1 MVIGQLVSP
10 VQATLFYKS
19 ELYTIMEVGSQLQTN
34 RVHSNMNVI
43 VIDDDVDVRDLF
55 VELLQMSKINIL
67 GIGSNGKDALELYK
81 LHNPDIVFID
91 YIMPQYDGLYGAEKI
106 KEFDP
111 HAKIV
116 LVSGSY
122 IEKGRLDTLVS
133 AILKK
138 PIEINDVI
146 STINN
151 VACAMNIK

>member
-1 MVIGQLVSP
+1 MEAGEQL
-10 VQATLFYKS
+10 
-19 ELYTIMEVGSQLQTN
+19 ETIRT
-34 RVHSNMNVI
+34 HSNTNAI

-55 VELLQMSKINIL
+55 VELLKMNEINVI

-133 AILKK
+133 VILKK

-146 STINN
+146 STINKM
-151 VACAMNIK
+151 VCTMNIK

>member
-1 MVIGQLVSP
+1 M
-10 VQATLFYKS
+10 
-19 ELYTIMEVGSQLQTN
+19 IMEIGSQLQAN
-34 RVHSNMNVI
+34 RAYSNINAI

-55 VELLQMSKINIL
+55 VELLKMNEIDIV

-91 YIMPQYDGLYGAEKI
+91 YIMPEYDGLYGAEKI

-122 IEKGRLDTLVS
+122 FEKGKLDNLVNT
-133 AILKK
+133 ILKK
-138 PIEINDVI
+138 PIEINDVV
-146 STINN
+146 STINKMICTMN
-151 VACAMNIK
+151 VK

>member
-1 MVIGQLVSP
+1 M
-10 VQATLFYKS
+10 
-19 ELYTIMEVGSQLQTN
+19 IMEIDGQLQTN
-34 RVHSNMNVI
+34 RAHSSMNAI

-55 VELLQMSKINIL
+55 IELLKMNEINIL

-122 IEKGRLDTLVS
+122 IEKGRSDNLVS
-133 AILKK
+133 VVLKK

-146 STINN
+146 STINKMVCIMN
-151 VACAMNIK
+151 VK

>member
-1 MVIGQLVSP
+1 
-10 VQATLFYKS
+10 
-19 ELYTIMEVGSQLQTN
+19 MEIGSQLQAN
-34 RVHSNMNVI
+34 RAYSNVNAI

-55 VELLQMSKINIL
+55 VELLKMNEINIV

-91 YIMPQYDGLYGAEKI
+91 YIMPEYDGLYGAEKI

-122 IEKGRLDTLVS
+122 FEKGKLDNLVNT
-133 AILKK
+133 ILKK
-138 PIEINDVI
+138 PIEINDVV
-146 STINN
+146 STINKMICTMN
-151 VACAMNIK
+151 VK

>member
-1 MVIGQLVSP
+1 
-10 VQATLFYKS
+10 
-19 ELYTIMEVGSQLQTN
+19 
-34 RVHSNMNVI
+34 
-43 VIDDDVDVRDLF
+43 
-55 VELLQMSKINIL
+55 
-67 GIGSNGKDALELYK
+67 SNGKDALELYK

-122 IEKGRLDTLVS
+122 IEKERLDNLANV
-133 AILKK
+133 ILKK

-146 STINN
+146 STINKMI
-151 VACAMNIK
+151 CIMK

>member
-1 MVIGQLVSP
+1 M
-10 VQATLFYKS
+10 
-19 ELYTIMEVGSQLQTN
+19 IMEIGSQLQAN
-34 RVHSNMNVI
+34 RAYSNVNAI

-55 VELLQMSKINIL
+55 VELLKMNEINIV

-91 YIMPQYDGLYGAEKI
+91 YIMPEYDGLYGAEKI

-122 IEKGRLDTLVS
+122 FEKGKLDNLVNT
-133 AILKK
+133 ILKK
-138 PIEINDVI
+138 PIEINDVV
-146 STINN
+146 STINKMICTMN
-151 VACAMNIK
+151 VK

>member
-1 MVIGQLVSP
+1 
-10 VQATLFYKS
+10 
-19 ELYTIMEVGSQLQTN
+19 MEIGSQLQAN
-34 RVHSNMNVI
+34 RAYSNVNVI

-55 VELLQMSKINIL
+55 VELLKMNEINIV

-91 YIMPQYDGLYGAEKI
+91 YIMPEYDGLYGAEKI

-122 IEKGRLDTLVS
+122 FEKGKLDNLVNT
-133 AILKK
+133 ILKK
-138 PIEINDVI
+138 PIEINDVV
-146 STINN
+146 STINKMICTMN
-151 VACAMNIK
+151 VK

>member
-1 MVIGQLVSP
+1 
-10 VQATLFYKS
+10 
-19 ELYTIMEVGSQLQTN
+19 MEIDGQLQTN
-34 RVHSNMNVI
+34 RAHSSINAI

-55 VELLQMSKINIL
+55 IELLKMNEINIL

-91 YIMPQYDGLYGAEKI
+91 YIMPQYDGLYGAKKI

-122 IEKGRLDTLVS
+122 IEKGRSDNLVS
-133 AILKK
+133 VVLKK

-146 STINN
+146 STINKMVCIMN
-151 VACAMNIK
+151 VK

>member
-1 MVIGQLVSP
+1 
-10 VQATLFYKS
+10 
-19 ELYTIMEVGSQLQTN
+19 MEIGSQLQAN
-34 RVHSNMNVI
+34 RAYSNINAI

-55 VELLQMSKINIL
+55 VELLKMNEINIV

-91 YIMPQYDGLYGAEKI
+91 YIMPEYDGLYGAEKI

-122 IEKGRLDTLVS
+122 FEKGKLDNLVNT
-133 AILKK
+133 ILKK
-138 PIEINDVI
+138 PIEINDVV
-146 STINN
+146 STINKMICTMN
-151 VACAMNIK
+151 VK